1 MKSMHERMTV
11 IVAAF
16 KINFH
21 IDNKGEKVASNML
34 RTSGHTMVCLCST
47 LVCRFVIGLCVFI
60 YLQLST
66 IHLLSVK
73 AMF

>member
-21 IDNKGEKVASNML
+21 IDNKGEKVAS

-47 LVCRFVIGLCVFI
+47 LECRFVIGLCVFI